1 MEKCRI
7 LGVKEDFVSIE
18 YVPKSGRNKGTIYEQ
33 FYKGDNFRLL
43 AWLGDVAEEIDGRL
57 FKKELQGTYWNYA
70 SETKNL
76 TKEGNTPFPNGK
88 KPLAL
93 LNRLLELDGDANA
106 LVVDFFAGSGTTGHA
121 VLASNVTESAGRRF
135 ILVQMPEPLD
145 TSDNDQATAIEYC
158 DKIGKPRTI
167 AELTKE
173 RIRRAGQ
180 KIKEENPMFSG
191 DTGFRVFKLDST
203 NIREWDPDRENLAE
217 SLEASVDHLKSNRT
231 DDDILFE
238 LLLKLGLDLCVPME
252 KRKIADKTVHSIGA
266 GVLITC
272 LDKSISRADAEPL
285 ALGILAWLKELNTA
299 GDSTLVFRDSGFA
312 DDVAKT
318 NLSKILE
325 QNGIAAKN
333 IRSL

>member
-1 MEKCRI
+1 
-7 LGVKEDFVSIE
+7 
-18 YVPKSGRNKGTIYEQ
+18 
-33 FYKGDNFRLL
+33 
-43 AWLGDVAEEIDGRL
+43 
-57 FKKELQGTYWNYA
+57 
-70 SETKNL
+70 
-76 TKEGNTPFPNGK
+76 
-88 KPLAL
+88 
-93 LNRLLELDGDANA
+93 
-106 LVVDFFAGSGTTGHA
+106 
-121 VLASNVTESAGRRF
+121 
-135 ILVQMPEPLD
+135 MPEPLD

>member
-1 MEKCRI
+1 
-7 LGVKEDFVSIE
+7 L
-18 YVPKSGRNKGTIYEQ
+18 
-33 FYKGDNFRLL
+33 
-43 AWLGDVAEEIDGRL
+43 
-57 FKKELQGTYWNYA
+57 
-70 SETKNL
+70 
-76 TKEGNTPFPNGK
+76 
-88 KPLAL
+88 
-93 LNRLLELDGDANA
+93 
-106 LVVDFFAGSGTTGHA
+106 DFFAGSGTTGHA
-121 VLASNVTESAGRRF
+121 VIAQNATENQNKRY
-135 ILVQMPEPLD
+135 ILVQLPEPLD
-145 TSDNDQATAIEYC
+145 VDDSDQQVAVKYC

-173 RIRRAGQ
+173 RLRRAGQ
-180 KIKEENPMFSG
+180 KIKDENPMFSG

-203 NIREWDPDRENLAE
+203 NIREWDPNRENLAE
-217 SLEASVDHLKSNRT
+217 SLEASVDHLKTNRT
-231 DDDILFE
+231 EQDILFE

-252 KRKIADKTVHSIGA
+252 QRKIAGKIVHSIGA

-272 LDKSISRADAEPL
+272 LDKSIARADAEPL

-299 GDSTLVFRDSGFA
+299 GDSTFVFRDSAFA